1 MREEVAQKKKK
12 KISSAMNHI
21 ATICVIKICLTPQHS
36 WADRASIKACEKMS
50 YHKWDVD
57 GPHSVH
63 LRVTY

>member
-1 MREEVAQKKKK
+1 
-12 KISSAMNHI
+12 MNHI